1 VPLVF
6 RASEAMEHI
15 LLGCM
20 LSREV
25 WCRVLSLLGWSALVA
40 QHDVDVFL
48 LVEPVEDVGSTF
60 KKERVQFLDHAC

>member
-1 VPLVF
+1 
-6 RASEAMEHI
+6 
-15 LLGCM
+15 M